1 MITDSINIF
10 LRKSIMQGGLSFEMR
25 QPRYNIE
32 IEVALNETR
41 AKTLFFCTCL
51 FDKLDTEKDGE

>member
-10 LRKSIMQGGLSFEMR
+10 LHKSIMQGGLPFEMR

-32 IEVALNETR
+32 IEVA
-41 AKTLFFCTCL
+41 
-51 FDKLDTEKDGE
+51 